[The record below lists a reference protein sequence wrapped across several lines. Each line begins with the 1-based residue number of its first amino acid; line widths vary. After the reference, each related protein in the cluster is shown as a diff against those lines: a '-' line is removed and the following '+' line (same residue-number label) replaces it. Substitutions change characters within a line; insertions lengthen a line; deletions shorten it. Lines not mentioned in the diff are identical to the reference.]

1 MDPRWWYLLIFV
13 WLGLG
18 YFIYRFSQVALY
30 KQAFNSLNKMKR
42 VMNLKIKI
50 KSFKDISWF
59 VCSWYHDEWNTKRI
73 IYVHQWKKWGKHD
86 SFFRLI
92 IFKSSTFY
100 RKRMMN
106 CVQIRITIKIILLT
120 RITEKLFNLN
130 IVIFHYGHGNSV
142 KWKATI
148 INLTIKF
155 SWFNLLNIWDFS
167 ENVT

>member
-1 MDPRWWYLLIFV
+1 MDPRWWYLLIFE

-42 VMNLKIKI
+42 VMNLKIEI

-106 CVQIRITIKIILLT
+106 CVQIINRLCSNKHHNQNHFIN

-130 IVIFHYGHGNSV
+130 LVIFHYGHGNSV

-155 SWFNLLNIWDFS
+155 
-167 ENVT
+167 